1 MSEKQHARRQV
12 RLRNYM
18 KKHAGKLLLLL
29 LAALLVFAL
38 AACNDNPGNT
48 GNNGG
53 TPGGD
58 TPTPATHTVHFDAGG
73 GQDLGTQFDV
83 EVTHGGT
90 VEYPTLANGD
100 RLVPLRPGYTFTG
113 WVDEDDNEFI
123 FSDTAE
129 DGDVPTAVTDDVT
142 VTATWTATAYTHTLV
157 TSANSADYPYG
168 GDAANGEWT
177 YSGSVALKRAE
188 DAEVDPTF
196 VTQYGSKKPVGDI
209 PVVTTDVEGD
219 WFVYWYYITV
229 DSEGVVTEV
238 PFTEWADAD
247 GTAPEEL
254 ASEYDMLTALTL
266 YPKMHSQLPDYT
278 LTFGGYGDA
287 LTAKLNDSVAEGAVA
302 DPVREGYVFDGWYY
316 YVTTGEG
323 DDAVTVERE
332 FVFAAEAE
340 EGETDLPDPTLLT
353 AAIGTEGEDGGYT
366 LELHAKWVRSVT
378 VTSAADLESFRT
390 ELDAALA
397 GEDELEKYALLHADI
412 TFAEGAAFTLTDFVP
427 LYDGD
432 DPFAGTLNGNG
443 ASVTLNY
450 TASYTGS
457 VYALI
462 GGSEGTLTDLTAVIS
477 VAALGATE
485 SSDILIGLIGVSSGS
500 VGDVTVTLTAGSPSA
515 RLQAEG
521 KRVYV
526 GAIAARLGGGSVT
539 DCTVKSARIYVT
551 AAGLYAGGAA
561 GACLSYSSV
570 SSSEVEAFTIAAT
583 ASDAYVGGFVGSG
596 NYFNATECGVRSS
609 DINVTADAVRT
620 GGFAG
625 SALRGEITVCFADS
639 YITVNAA
646 RTGRAGGIAGR
657 SMSLIANSRA
667 VTHISVNATANG
679 AQLYAGGVA
688 GDSTRVSMSASSSS
702 SATGDINASYGGG
715 TVTVDAGGY
724 AASVYAGGVA
734 GRMTNMRSE
743 RSFTDADITVTGSA
757 LTSARVNAF
766 IGAAENTVTLSGC
779 YYATDIAVTLNGET
793 AEAVTRTGVSGTE
806 SAHYTDEEWL
816 TDNDG
821 LNLEGSLWHAT
832 PDGPRL
838 DIEDPDAAE

>member
-1 MSEKQHARRQV
+1 MSEKQHARRQI

-38 AACNDNPGNT
+38 AACNYEPGD
-48 GNNGG
+48 
-53 TPGGD
+53 TPGDEGGGD

-100 RLVPLRPGYTFTG
+100 RLVPLRPGYTFLV

-142 VTATWTATAYTHTLV
+142 VTATWTATTYKHTLV

-219 WFVYWYYITV
+219 WFVYWYYVTV

-254 ASEYDMLTALTL
+254 AGEYDMLTALTL

-302 DPVREGYVFDGWYY
+302 DPVRGGYVFDGWYY

-477 VAALGATE
+477 VAALGETE
-485 SSDILIGLIGVSSGS
+485 NADILIGLIGISSG
-500 VGDVTVTLTAGSPSA
+500 DIENVTVTLAAGSPSA

-609 DINVTADAVRT
+609 DINVTADAART

-646 RTGRAGGIAGR
+646 RTGRAGGIAGS

-667 VTHISVNATANG
+667 VTHISVNATADG

-757 LTSARVNAF
+757 LSSARVNAF
-766 IGAAENTVTLSGC
+766 IGAAENTVTLSDC
-779 YYATDIAVTLNGET
+779 YYATDIAVKLNGET

-832 PDGPRL
+832 SDGPRL

>member
-1 MSEKQHARRQV
+1 
-12 RLRNYM
+12 M

-38 AACNDNPGNT
+38 AACNYEPSDTPGDE
-48 GNNGG
+48 G
-53 TPGGD
+53 GGD

-142 VTATWTATAYTHTLV
+142 VTATWTATTYTHTLV

-219 WFVYWYYITV
+219 WFVYWYYVTV

-254 ASEYDMLTALTL
+254 AGEYDMLTALTL

-353 AAIGTEGEDGGYT
+353 AAIGTEGEDGGYA

-378 VTSAADLESFRT
+378 VTSAADLEAFRT
-390 ELDAALA
+390 ELNAALT
-397 GEDELEKYALLHADI
+397 GEDDLEKYALLHADI

-477 VAALGATE
+477 VAALGETE
-485 SSDILIGLIGVSSGS
+485 NADILIGLIGISSG
-500 VGDVTVTLTAGSPSA
+500 DIENVTVTLAAGSPSA

-561 GACLSYSSV
+561 GACLSYSSA

-596 NYFNATECGVRSS
+596 NYFNATESGVRSS
-609 DINVTADAVRT
+609 DINVTAHSVYA

-646 RTGRAGGIAGR
+646 RTGKAGGIAGS

-667 VTHISVNATANG
+667 VTHISVNATADG

-779 YYATDIAVTLNGET
+779 YYATDVAVTLNGE
-793 AEAVTRTGVSGTE
+793 AEEAVTRTGVSGTE

-838 DIEDPDAAE
+838 DIEDPDTAE